1 MKTVRFIGPDR
12 NFSDLSTATIEEC
25 AEYCAD
31 KEILGCDTET
41 TGLDF
46 TSKKMIML
54 QIGDGDLQF
63 VIDTRVI
70 DVSPLK
76 HIIEDSSKII
86 VFHNTKFDYKFL
98 KNEGITVGKT
108 WDTFLAEQVL
118 NCGKTGLSN
127 SLAAVCD
134 RRLGIVLDKS
144 TRNLFIGMTG
154 QPFTDKQIVYGAQD
168 VCNLLKI
175 VEQQKEDLAKK
186 SLLNTLNLENHACLA
201 FADIEYNGLDI
212 DCEAWLNISEDTSK
226 ALVESELELDDIVLS
241 DSIFKDVVPKY
252 IQSDLFEVERKLD
265 VLWTSPMQVLKVLQK
280 VVPDLEDVNGKNLYI
295 HRSKHPIISKYISY
309 KEKGKIVSSY
319 GKEFLDMRLADG
331 KIHTSF
337 RQILNTGRV
346 SSSKPNMQQIP
357 ADNKFRNCFIG
368 PEGWVFV
375 SSDYS
380 SQELNVIAYGSQDP
394 VWLEALEKGQDLHS
408 VCAELVYGDVWK
420 EAALTN
426 CEYYALRFCPDEK
439 KSHGLQLGAD
449 HPAKAKCNC
458 PEHKKLRTNV
468 KGINFGLAYG
478 MGPNKLAGTLEISL
492 GDAKKLIQKY
502 FTEFPSIEAFLTT
515 LEQSSLKRGY
525 ARTFKPFGRK
535 RFFPGWY
542 PNMQYNP
549 SNSALASTIGRA
561 GKNTPIQGTSA
572 DMTKYAL
579 YLIRKEILDNDLPV
593 KIIMTV
599 HDQIDTIC
607 REDYSETWKDQMTA
621 LMEKAANLIIT
632 NGLLKADTEIS
643 DKWKK

>member
-1 MKTVRFIGPDR
+1 
-12 NFSDLSTATIEEC
+12 
-25 AEYCAD
+25 
-31 KEILGCDTET
+31 
-41 TGLDF
+41 
-46 TSKKMIML
+46 
-54 QIGDGDLQF
+54 
-63 VIDTRVI
+63 
-70 DVSPLK
+70 
-76 HIIEDSSKII
+76 
-86 VFHNTKFDYKFL
+86 
-98 KNEGITVGKT
+98 
-108 WDTFLAEQVL
+108 
-118 NCGKTGLSN
+118 
-127 SLAAVCD
+127 
-134 RRLGIVLDKS
+134 
-144 TRNLFIGMTG
+144 
-154 QPFTDKQIVYGAQD
+154 
-168 VCNLLKI
+168 
-175 VEQQKEDLAKK
+175 
-186 SLLNTLNLENHACLA
+186 
-201 FADIEYNGLDI
+201 
-212 DCEAWLNISEDTSK
+212 
-226 ALVESELELDDIVLS
+226 
-241 DSIFKDVVPKY
+241 
-252 IQSDLFEVERKLD
+252 
-265 VLWTSPMQVLKVLQK
+265 
-280 VVPDLEDVNGKNLYI
+280 
-295 HRSKHPIISKYISY
+295 
-309 KEKGKIVSSY
+309 
-319 GKEFLDMRLADG
+319 MRLADG

-357 ADNKFRNCFIG
+357 ADNKFRNCFIA
-368 PEGWVFV
+368 PKEWVFV

-408 VCAELVYGDVWK
+408 VCASLVYGNGWSSVAEDDC
-420 EAALTN
+420 A
-426 CEYYALRFCPDEK
+426 YM
-439 KSHGLQLGAD
+439 KS
-449 HPAKAKCNC
+449 KSKCKC

-579 YLIRKEILDNDLPV
+579 HLIRKEILDNDLPV
-593 KIIMTV
+593 KLVMTV

-607 REDYSETWKDQMTA
+607 REDYSDTWKDQMTA

>member
-1 MKTVRFIGPDR
+1 METVRFIGPDR
-12 NFSDLSTATIEEC
+12 NFSDLSTATIKEC
-25 AEYCAD
+25 AEYCASKD
-31 KEILGCDTET
+31 ILGCDTET

-46 TSKKMIML
+46 TGKKMIML
-54 QIGDGDLQF
+54 QIGDNDLQF
-63 VIDTRVI
+63 VIDTRFI
-70 DVSPLK
+70 DISPLK
-76 HIIEDSSKII
+76 PVIEDPDKTI

-118 NCGKTGLSN
+118 NCGKTDLSN
-127 SLAAVCD
+127 SLAAVCE

-154 QPFTDKQIVYGAQD
+154 QPFTDKQIAYGAQD

-175 VEQQKEDLAKK
+175 VEQQKEDLSNK
-186 SLLNTLNLENHACLA
+186 SLMNTLKLENHACLA

-212 DCEAWLNISEDTSK
+212 DCEAWLNISADTSK

-252 IQSDLFEVERKLD
+252 IQADLFEVERKID
-265 VLWTSPMQVLKVLQK
+265 VLWTSPAQVLKVMQK
-280 VVPDLEDVNGKNLYI
+280 VVPDLENVNGKNLYI

-357 ADNKFRNCFIG
+357 ADNKFRNCFIA

-394 VWLEALEKGQDLHS
+394 VWIEALEKGQDLHS
-408 VCAELVYGDVWK
+408 VCAALVYGEKWML
-420 EAALTN
+420 AAEED
-426 CEYYALRFCPDEK
+426 CAYYQVLIDSGSDIPK
-439 KSHGLQLGAD
+439 Q
-449 HPAKAKCNC
+449 KCNC

-478 MGPNKLAGTLEISL
+478 MGPNKLSDTLEISL

-579 YLIRKEILDNDLPV
+579 HLIRKEILENDLPV
-593 KIIMTV
+593 KLVMTV

-607 REDYSETWKDQMTA
+607 REDYSDTWKDQMTA

>member
-12 NFSDLSTATIEEC
+12 NFSDLSTATIQEC
-25 AEYCAD
+25 AEYCASKD
-31 KEILGCDTET
+31 ILGCDTET

-46 TSKKMIML
+46 TDKKMIML
-54 QIGDGDLQF
+54 QIGDNDLQF

-76 HIIEDSSKII
+76 PIIEDPDKTI

-118 NCGKTGLSN
+118 NCGKTDLSN
-127 SLAAVCD
+127 SLAAVCE

-175 VEQQKEDLAKK
+175 VEQQKEDLSKK
-186 SLLNTLNLENHACLA
+186 SLTSTLKLENHACLA

-226 ALVESELELDDIVLS
+226 ALVESELQLDDIVLS

-252 IQSDLFEVERKLD
+252 IQADLFEVERKLD
-265 VLWTSPMQVLKVLQK
+265 VLWTSPAQVLKVMQK

-357 ADNKFRNCFIG
+357 ADNKFRNCFIA

-408 VCAELVYGDVWK
+408 VCASLVYGDGWSSVA
-420 EAALTN
+420 EDDCA
-426 CEYYALRFCPDEK
+426 YM
-439 KSHGLQLGAD
+439 KS
-449 HPAKAKCNC
+449 KSKCNC
-458 PEHKKLRTNV
+458 PAHKKLRTNV

-478 MGPNKLAGTLEISL
+478 MGPNKLSDTLEISL

-579 YLIRKEILDNDLPV
+579 HLIRKEILENDLPV
-593 KIIMTV
+593 KLVMTV

-607 REDYSETWKDQMTA
+607 KEDYSDTWKDQMTA